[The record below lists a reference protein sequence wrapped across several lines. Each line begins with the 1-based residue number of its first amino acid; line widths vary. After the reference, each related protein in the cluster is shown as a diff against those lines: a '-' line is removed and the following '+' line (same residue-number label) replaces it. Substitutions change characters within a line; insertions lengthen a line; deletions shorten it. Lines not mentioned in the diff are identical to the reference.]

1 MILIGKILWG
11 RKWQHTSVY
20 LPGESHGQRS
30 LAGYSPWGCKES
42 DMTEHPRVCAWAHAH
57 THTRTE
63 EVERQ
68 EEEGKRN
75 GQRGPMLLG
84 IPSPAG
90 FSMQQDEENLSLY
103 QENSSL
109 EII

>member
-1 MILIGKILWG
+1 MIGKILWG
-11 RKWQHTSVY
+11 RKWQHTPVY
-20 LPGESHGQRS
+20 LSRESHGQRS
-30 LAGYSPWGCKES
+30 LAGYSPWGCKEL
-42 DMTEHPRVCAWAHAH
+42 DMTEHPRAHTHTH

-75 GQRGPMLLG
+75 GQQGPMLLR